1 MKFNLFYLES
11 PFPQAQQF
19 PRGSLSKKI
28 SLPGS
33 IDPFSHH
40 LPQFTHPNS
49 RRVQVNPCISPVD
62 LHNGVSVHTNRKK
75 IICKVFQLTSRNI
88 NQLLEVLDWS
98 KLYLPKPSQ
107 ACFEA
112 FSPGF
117 VLLSIKSLHPEGCLT

>member
-1 MKFNLFYLES
+1 MKYNLFYLES

-40 LPQFTHPNS
+40 LYSNS

-75 IICKVFQLTSRNI
+75 IICKVFQLTSRNTYI
-88 NQLLEVLDWS
+88 NKWYFLNDWS